1 MMHRFVSNTAR
12 VLIVGMWG
20 YSALAAPPAAPPKKV
35 APAPKKASPPKFK
48 PARKETGK
56 AASNVKPILAEPLA
70 AGKVRA
76 PNLEIIHRFEMI
88 MPVGVAV
95 TSGGRKFVSYPR
107 WTDKGEWTLAE
118 INDGKEVPYPDGGEF
133 QRGHKTDPRNN
144 LVSLQGLV
152 TDAKDRLW
160 ILDTGTVEMKPVQP
174 FTPKLVCIDT
184 KTNAVT
190 KTILFPESVAPEGT
204 YLNDLRI
211 DGRRG
216 EGEGIAYITDS
227 GTTSPNGIIC
237 VDLKS
242 GKSWRRLAGHPS
254 TQPDPQFVGK
264 PETGPL
270 YLRPKPGEKSSVR
283 IGSDGISISPD
294 GEFVYYTPLSS
305 RKLYRVKA
313 AALADIGVSDESVN
327 RMVED
332 LGEKG
337 VADGLEEDTEGR
349 IYITDWEKR
358 AITRRGTDGILET
371 LVQDDRLLWPDTLDL
386 GRDGYLYVLT
396 NQLHRQPNYH
406 AGKELRKPPY
416 LLMRIKLEDASPV
429 VLDGNNIPG
438 LMETPKANK

>member
-1 MMHRFVSNTAR
+1 MERLVSATAR
-12 VLIVGMWG
+12 ALIVGMWG
-20 YSALAAPPAAPPKKV
+20 YSALAAPPAAPSKKV
-35 APAPKKASPPKFK
+35 SPPTFK
-48 PARKETGK
+48 PAKKPTGK
-56 AASNVKPILAEPLA
+56 AVSNVKPVLVEPLA
-70 AGKVRA
+70 AGKARA
-76 PNLEIIHRFEMI
+76 PKLEIVHRFETI
-88 MPVGVAV
+88 MPVGIAV
-95 TSGGRKFVSYPR
+95 TSDGRKFASYPR
-107 WTDKGEWTLAE
+107 WTDKGAWTLAE
-118 INDGKEVPYPDGGEF
+118 IKDGKEIPYPSAGAF
-133 QRGHKTDPRNN
+133 QMGHKNDPQKN
-144 LVSLQGLV
+144 LVSLQGLI
-152 TDAKDRLW
+152 TDANDRLW
-160 ILDTGTVEMKPVQP
+160 ILDTGTVEMKPVAP
-174 FTPKLVCIDT
+174 FTPKLICIDT

-190 KTILFPESVAPEGT
+190 KTILLPRSVAPEGT

-270 YLRPKPGEKSSVR
+270 YLRPKPGVKSPVR
-283 IGSDGISISPD
+283 IGSDGIAISPE
-294 GEFVYYTPLSS
+294 GEFLYYTPLSS
-305 RKLYRVKA
+305 RKLYRVKT
-313 AALADIGVSDESVN
+313 AALADTGVSDDSVN

-337 VADGLEEDTEGR
+337 VADGLEEDSEGR
-349 IYITDWEKR
+349 VYITDWEKQ
-358 AITRRGTDGILET
+358 AITRRGTDGTIET

-386 GRDGYLYVLT
+386 SRDGYLYILT

-416 LLMRIKLEDASPV
+416 LLMRVKLDEAKPV
-429 VLDGNNIPG
+429 ALDGNKMPG
-438 LMETPKANK
+438 IVGAAKTDR